1 MEGVD
6 ADCYSGGGTTVDDN
20 SMNWE
25 IADEVGEVASNLTAQ
40 KIVSAVPVGETEVYV
55 GDSDM
60 ESFSFESEEEDQTDE
75 KGSPELSTGF
85 DIKVLQTA
93 MEASA
98 DALDMVAGKDVVMI
112 AGETGKLVLAKG
124 IL

>member
-1 MEGVD
+1 
-6 ADCYSGGGTTVDDN
+6 
-20 SMNWE
+20 MNWE

-112 AGETGKLVLAKG
+112 AGKTGKLVLAKG

>member
-1 MEGVD
+1 
-6 ADCYSGGGTTVDDN
+6 
-20 SMNWE
+20 
-25 IADEVGEVASNLTAQ
+25 
-40 KIVSAVPVGETEVYV
+40 
-55 GDSDM
+55 M

-112 AGETGKLVLAKG
+112 AGKTGKLVWAKG
-124 IL
+124 YFMLCCR

>member
-40 KIVSAVPVGETEVYV
+40 QIVSAVPVGETEVHV
-55 GDSDM
+55 GDFDM

-75 KGSPELSTGF
+75 KGAPELSTGF

-112 AGETGKLVLAKG
+112 AGKTGKLVLAKG

>member
-40 KIVSAVPVGETEVYV
+40 KIVSAVPVGETEVYA
-55 GDSDM
+55 GDFDM

-112 AGETGKLVLAKG
+112 AGKTGKLVLAKG